1 MIIFG
6 LLKSKANFRHIVED
20 FEADLNPIK
29 LNEFAQ
35 SRKGEVEREL
45 YADGS
50 AELNLQFSRN
60 NLPDWS
66 TVALLING
74 TITGD
79 FQVSEGRV
87 YEKVNTQ
94 SGNRFFCK
102 SKWYHGN

>member
-1 MIIFG
+1 M
-6 LLKSKANFRHIVED
+6 ND
-20 FEADLNPIK
+20 F
-29 LNEFAQ
+29 
-35 SRKGEVEREL
+35 SRSGIGEVEREL
-45 YADGS
+45 YVDGS

-87 YEKVNTQ
+87 YEKVKTQ

-102 SKWYHGN
+102 SKRYHGN